1 MLMVN
6 QLASGQSAK
15 NPEFYDMTAVAGPLE
30 TVINFHLYHTV
41 LFRILSIISY
51 KKFILE
57 TFS

>member
-6 QLASGQSAK
+6 QLAGGQSAK
-15 NPEFYDMTAVAGPLE
+15 NAEFYGMTAVASPLE
-30 TVINFHLYHTV
+30 IVVNFHLYCTM
-41 LFRILSIISY
+41 LFRILSITSY